1 MIVDVNTYTLKDRK
15 IFIKYITKHICLKE
29 LQKFLYPTFRMCH
42 AQGLVY
48 VTILNTTKSRSNI
61 SVNVQ
66 HLGSVTLLKSCTMKT
81 WVFFSLK
88 ERRNSTVEK
97 KIYVPRFSFFLFFL
111 AWYSKSAKW
120 GLWFLITICFFV
132 VYLRMRVQSLISL
145 FLVNVS

>member
-29 LQKFLYPTFRMCH
+29 LQIFLYPTFRMCH

-81 WVFFSLK
+81 WVFFNLK
-88 ERRNSTVEK
+88 ERRNSTVERRYMYLEL
-97 KIYVPRFSFFLFFL
+97 IFFSFFWLD
-111 AWYSKSAKW
+111 
-120 GLWFLITICFFV
+120 I
-132 VYLRMRVQSLISL
+132 QSQLGEG
-145 FLVNVS
+145 FDF

>member
-15 IFIKYITKHICLKE
+15 IFIKYITKQICLKE

-81 WVFFSLK
+81 WGFFSLK
-88 ERRNSTVEK
+88 ERRNSTVERR
-97 KIYVPRFSFFLFFL
+97 YMYLEFNFFLFF

>member
-1 MIVDVNTYTLKDRK
+1 MLERIAK
-15 IFIKYITKHICLKE
+15 IPLPH
-29 LQKFLYPTFRMCH
+29 FRMCH

-81 WVFFSLK
+81 WGFFSLK

-97 KIYVPRFSFFLFFL
+97 KIYVPR
-111 AWYSKSAKW
+111 
-120 GLWFLITICFFV
+120 I
-132 VYLRMRVQSLISL
+132 
-145 FLVNVS
+145 

>member
-15 IFIKYITKHICLKE
+15 IFIKYITKQICLKE

-81 WVFFSLK
+81 WGFFQPKRKKKQYSRK
-88 ERRNSTVEK
+88 ED
-97 KIYVPRFSFFLFFL
+97 
-111 AWYSKSAKW
+111 
-120 GLWFLITICFFV
+120 ICT
-132 VYLRMRVQSLISL
+132 
-145 FLVNVS
+145 